1 MRIKRKPISAFE
13 LKENCSGI
21 ISEINL
27 DIEQKKRLNDLGIIK
42 NFKIEMVRK
51 YKTQAI
57 IKCIGSVCGLG
68 IEFLDNI
75 MVLPC
80 KDEYN
85 I

>member
-1 MRIKRKPISAFE
+1 MRSKRKLISAFE
-13 LKENCSGI
+13 LKENCSGV

-27 DIEQKKRLNDLGIIK
+27 NAEQKKRLNDLGIIRDS
-42 NFKIEMVRK
+42 KIEMVRK

-68 IEFLDNI
+68 IDFLDNI
-75 MVLPC
+75 MVAPC
-80 KDEYN
+80 KDKYN